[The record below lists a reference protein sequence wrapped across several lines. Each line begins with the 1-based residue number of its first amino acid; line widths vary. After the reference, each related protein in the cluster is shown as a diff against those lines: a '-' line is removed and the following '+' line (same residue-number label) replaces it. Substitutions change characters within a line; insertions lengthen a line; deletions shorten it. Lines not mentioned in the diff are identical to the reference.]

1 MTATGI
7 YPDDRKVEAIK
18 NMSFLE
24 NKEELQ
30 RFLGMIN
37 YLGKFLPNLSEN
49 TENLR
54 KLLEKDTKWHFNEN
68 YKKEIDKLK
77 LLVISPPVLKFYNP
91 LLPIKVSCH
100 APEKCLGAVLEQ
112 KENERCHPI
121 AYASRN
127 LNKSEQNYCQL
138 EK

>member
-68 YKKEIDKLK
+68 YKKK
-77 LLVISPPVLKFYNP
+77 
-91 LLPIKVSCH
+91 
-100 APEKCLGAVLEQ
+100 
-112 KENERCHPI
+112 
-121 AYASRN
+121 
-127 LNKSEQNYCQL
+127 
-138 EK
+138 